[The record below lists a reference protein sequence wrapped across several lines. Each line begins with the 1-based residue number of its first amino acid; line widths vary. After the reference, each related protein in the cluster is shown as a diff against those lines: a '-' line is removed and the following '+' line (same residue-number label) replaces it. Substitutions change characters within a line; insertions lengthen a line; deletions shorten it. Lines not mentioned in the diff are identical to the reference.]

1 MTMAD
6 GRRINSACQETF
18 SRTFWVP
25 GYEWDKVVKLK
36 KKKVAES
43 CLSLVGKT
51 EKKTDFTVTSTMT
64 DEC

>member
-1 MTMAD
+1 M
-6 GRRINSACQETF
+6 GRELTQLVKKHFHAPSGCQAISGIKWLKE
-18 SRTFWVP
+18 
-25 GYEWDKVVKLK
+25 KKK

-64 DEC
+64 DQC